1 MAKKFVLGKRPETF
15 KEIKVKFVDPT
26 GEETYIPVVYQ
37 YRTAIEFGKWLDD
50 ISAGMKR
57 QESDSEVPGDA
68 TATTWESINEKI
80 CTEAAD
86 RLLTAISSWG
96 IDLPLDR
103 DALIDL
109 ASSTPAAVRAMLES
123 YGLACREGRLG
134 N

>member
-15 KEIKVKFVDPT
+15 KEIKVKFIDPA
-26 GEETYIPVVYQ
+26 GEESYIPVVYQ

-50 ISAGMKR
+50 IAAGMKR
-57 QESDSEVPGDA
+57 QESDGDA
-68 TATTWESINEKI
+68 SADHQAITWETINEKI

-103 DALIDL
+103 DALVDL
-109 ASSTPAAVRAMLES
+109 ASSTPAAARALLES